1 MIESKF
7 LHSYVIKTE
16 NDEFLVFYDHEDEIV
31 YSIKNLSDGEKNI
44 IKTHLIFKFYKN
56 NIPEINIEMTFNQI
70 STMKND
76 ITKRKDQDVGRRN
89 KI

>member
-31 YSIKNLSDGEKNI
+31 YSIKNLSDEEKNI

-76 ITKRKDQDVGRRN
+76 ITNRKDQDVGRRN

>member
-31 YSIKNLSDGEKNI
+31 YSIKNLSDEEKNI

-70 STMKND
+70 KAMKND

>member
-31 YSIKNLSDGEKNI
+31 YSIKNLSDEEKNI